1 MAGIVSSVLSTLV
14 ILCLSLLPAESGLT
28 YTCSSYWDHD
38 DFYHDTQKCGSQ
50 YCCGDCN
57 KRYCCSEKKYRLTQE
72 QQDSCPVRPGNQS
85 KFSSIA
91 IILGAIFGCIV
102 ALIPCVALIICCV
115 TPCCLIHKKCQERRN
130 QRNQTVITT
139 VIGAPLQPPTPS
151 GHQPSHPGYQP
162 EPVQPG
168 FGDYPMPSAPPPS
181 YQEATDPANFPAP
194 FTRGHPMYPS
204 QPPGQSYELLPLSH
218 GFAQHPYNPAY
229 DPQA

>member
-1 MAGIVSSVLSTLV
+1 MQLFFKNIFFFL
-14 ILCLSLLPAESGLT
+14 
-28 YTCSSYWDHD
+28 
-38 DFYHDTQKCGSQ
+38 
-50 YCCGDCN
+50 
-57 KRYCCSEKKYRLTQE
+57 
-72 QQDSCPVRPGNQS
+72 RPGNQS

-130 QRNQTVITT
+130 QRNQSMLQFSQWKVMVTVEGKVLCVTPHQTIFQTKLNLWIYPAVITT

-181 YQEATDPANFPAP
+181 YQEASKFFPDIVNIGYYGKLDCWEECSIK
-194 FTRGHPMYPS
+194 FTYIK
-204 QPPGQSYELLPLSH
+204 LLGVTLK
-218 GFAQHPYNPAY
+218 AAYCTLKLQHVSSLM
-229 DPQA
+229 

>member
-1 MAGIVSSVLSTLV
+1 EECGWI
-14 ILCLSLLPAESGLT
+14 
-28 YTCSSYWDHD
+28 TCHR
-38 DFYHDTQKCGSQ
+38 

-72 QQDSCPVRPGNQS
+72 QQDSCPVRS
-85 KFSSIA
+85 
-91 IILGAIFGCIV
+91 IFGCIV

-115 TPCCLIHKKCQERRN
+115 TPCCLIHKKCQERP
-130 QRNQTVITT
+130 VITT